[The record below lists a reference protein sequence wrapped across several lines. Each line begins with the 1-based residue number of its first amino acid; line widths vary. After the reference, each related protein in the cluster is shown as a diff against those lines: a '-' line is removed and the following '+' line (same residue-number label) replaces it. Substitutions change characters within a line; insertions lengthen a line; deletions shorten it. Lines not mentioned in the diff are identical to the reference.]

1 MAYQGRYN
9 NGNGNGKS
17 SGGAWKIVL
26 IVVLCVVLVLA
37 LLFGAAY
44 FYLESKLNMI
54 NQAEFVEKDTSG
66 QDLSALI
73 GNLDE
78 TDPTIRV
85 TEETTEATTA
95 PTEPDYGESG
105 KIVSFLII
113 GQDSR
118 EGEEAKLAD
127 AIMMMTLNKETKTL
141 VMTSFLRDSYVKL
154 PENYRGHTCGWNR
167 INTSYALGYSWYG
180 TAGAM
185 EMLNL
190 TLENNYGVKVDGN
203 IEIDFYAFIDLVDA
217 IGGVDIYLEGEEY
230 TKMLEYQDLYN
241 EHYEWL
247 ELNKHVDLHEG
258 MNTLNGDMALAYAR
272 ERHVNYGDSDMN
284 RTNRQRKVIA
294 SLLDKVTKMSPLE
307 VNNLVNMVLGRV
319 ITDISTDEMK
329 VYIKE
334 LVPYLFDDLKLV
346 SQQIPADG
354 TYWGEM
360 VELPDGLSGV
370 LKIDFEQNK
379 KILQSVL
386 NGDVPE
392 EAITPEEAAQLDGT
406 AASEGA

>member
-9 NGNGNGKS
+9 NGDQKS
-17 SGGAWKIVL
+17 SGGVWKTIL
-26 IVVLCVVLVLA
+26 IVILCVVLIFA
-37 LLFGAAY
+37 LLIGAGY
-44 FYLESKLNMI
+44 FFLESKLNKI
-54 NQAEFVEKDTSG
+54 TQAKFEEKDTTG

-78 TDPTIRV
+78 TDPTV
-85 TEETTEATTA
+85 STTEEPTEETTEETTS

-105 KIVSFLII
+105 KIVNILVI

-118 EGEEAKLAD
+118 TGEEAKLAD
-127 AIMMMTLNKETKTL
+127 GIMLLTLNKETRTL
-141 VMTSFLRDSYVKL
+141 ITTSFLRDSYVKL

-180 TAGAM
+180 DAGAM

-190 TLENNYGVKVDGN
+190 TLENNFGVEVDGN
-203 IEIDFYAFIDLVDA
+203 VELSFSTFKKIIDA
-217 IGGVDIYLEGEEY
+217 IGGVDIDLEGEEY

-247 ELNKHVDLHEG
+247 NMNKHIELHEG
-258 MNTLNGDMALAYAR
+258 VNTLNGDMALAYAR
-272 ERHVNYGDSDMN
+272 ERHINDADSDIK
-284 RTNRQRKVIA
+284 RTARQRKVLA
-294 SLLDKVTKMSPLE
+294 SVLDKVSQMNPLE
-307 VNNLVNMVLGRV
+307 LNSLIDLVLSEI
-319 ITDISTDEMK
+319 ITDISTDDMK
-329 VYIKE
+329 MYIKE
-334 LVPYLFDDLKLV
+334 LTPYLFDLTLV
-346 SQQIPADG
+346 SNQCPAEG

-379 KILQSVL
+379 KLLQAVL
-386 NGDVPE
+386 NGEAPE
-392 EAITPEEAAQLDGT
+392 EVAE
-406 AASEGA
+406 